1 MKKKIICLTTVLLLS
16 QNLAMAESDYYISPQ
31 VGFSYQ
37 NNKVNFEPINRV
49 GPEITK
55 ERFKRSE
62 VYDLTLGKK
71 IYDNTFLEL
80 EVVHAPNRK
89 FSKTALIEY
98 INPEEEKFSTKISN
112 TSVFAN
118 VAYQFKNYIPMPITP
133 YLLAGIGC
141 SFNKIKDIKAG
152 FSNAPVTILGKNGSS
167 FAYQIGV
174 GFLVPITKNIDANL
188 GYRYRN
194 LGTVKSSNQYVDVVS
209 GQSDFSTPVL
219 KGKLHTSDILLGV
232 AVYF

>member
-1 MKKKIICLTTVLLLS
+1 
-16 QNLAMAESDYYISPQ
+16 
-31 VGFSYQ
+31 
-37 NNKVNFEPINRV
+37 
-49 GPEITK
+49 
-55 ERFKRSE
+55 
-62 VYDLTLGKK
+62 
-71 IYDNTFLEL
+71 
-80 EVVHAPNRK
+80 
-89 FSKTALIEY
+89 
-98 INPEEEKFSTKISN
+98 
-112 TSVFAN
+112 
-118 VAYQFKNYIPMPITP
+118 MPITP